1 MLLYHC
7 IYNYLMIVTKG
18 AKKIERPTY
27 IYRLYLLVIKQLA
40 IIEKATKG
48 RNIGNNVHMPRNN
61 ENPVS
66 HKSGV
71 LCF

>member
-1 MLLYHC
+1 MLIYHC
-7 IYNYLMIVTKG
+7 IQNYLMIVTKG

-40 IIEKATKG
+40 IMANATKG
-48 RNIGNNVHMPRNN
+48 KNIGNNVHMPRNN

>member
-1 MLLYHC
+1 
-7 IYNYLMIVTKG
+7 MIVTKG

-27 IYRLYLLVIKQLA
+27 IFRLYLLAIKQLA
-40 IIEKATKG
+40 MIEKATKG
-48 RNIGNNVHMPRNN
+48 KNIGNNVHMPRNN

-66 HKSGV
+66 HKSEV